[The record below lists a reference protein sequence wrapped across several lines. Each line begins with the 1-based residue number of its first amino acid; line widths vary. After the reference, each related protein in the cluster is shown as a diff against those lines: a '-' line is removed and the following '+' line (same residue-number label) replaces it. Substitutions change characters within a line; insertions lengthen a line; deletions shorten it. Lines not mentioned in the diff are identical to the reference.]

1 MQTSVCFKDVV
12 KTNPDG
18 SVSEYL
24 FVPDDDQDETT
35 DEMAILNELNAMP
48 MCDELYVQSQMKAS
62 HKPAEDVIADY
73 IVEVERIQ
81 NSQFDE

>member
-24 FVPDDDQDETT
+24 FVPDDDKNEMP
-35 DEMAILNELNAMP
+35 DEMTILNELNAMP
-48 MCDELYVQSQMKAS
+48 KCDEFYVQSQMKAS
-62 HKPAEDVIADY
+62 HKPAEEVIADY
-73 IVEVERIQ
+73 IVEVDRIQ